1 MAVLASVGGWDA
13 LVMGDL
19 GMAAERELA
28 AEGAIPDVDILAVG
42 HHGSRYSNSI
52 EMAGAVEPETVIV
65 SVGYNTYGHPAEEA
79 LDRLAFKGARIF
91 RTDLN
96 GTVTIRTD
104 QDG

>member
-1 MAVLASVGGWDA
+1 MLDDADVLVA
-13 LVMGDL
+13 
-19 GMAAERELA
+19 
-28 AEGAIPDVDILAVG
+28 G